1 MNNEIPTHSALD
13 YARTQRDAH
22 LEQFKELLRIPSVST
37 DPDYEADVW
46 RTANWIVAEATRIGF
61 DNCQTIPTDGHPVV
75 YGEWLGAGADKPTIL
90 VYAHYDVQPVD
101 PLELWESPPFEPTI
115 RDGNLY
121 ARGVI
126 DDKCGVFVNLKA
138 LEALMVTLGQLPV
151 NIKLFFEGEEESGS
165 PNMKPFIIANKELL
179 QADVLLIS
187 DGGSPPD
194 QPMMFTSVRGIV
206 AGEVTVTGPSHD
218 LHSGSYGGIVH
229 NPTHVVAKMIA
240 ALHDADGRVQID
252 GFYDGV
258 AALDSAETERIR
270 EQEPVAVAILQER
283 AGLEQFWGVPE
294 YSVIERAT
302 AQPTCDVN
310 GIYGGYAGVGTKTII
325 PAKAGFKVSMRLVA
339 DQDPDDIAAKFKAF
353 IAQFECETVA
363 IDVTMRGEGPPAQ
376 LLTGGP
382 IVESIIE
389 AVERTWGVSPL
400 LYRQG
405 GSVPIMGMMQRE
417 LGMPLATLGY
427 GTGGNGHSPNEYYV
441 LDYFYRSIETA
452 IHFYLL
458 AAEKWSA

>member
-1 MNNEIPTHSALD
+1 MKSPTPHPTLT
-13 YARTQRDAH
+13 YARAQRAAY
-22 LEQFKELLRIPSVST
+22 LEQFIELLRIPSIST
-37 DPDYEADVW
+37 DPLHQADIW
-46 RTANWIVAEATRIGF
+46 RTAEWIVDEATRIGF
-61 DNCQTIPTDGHPVV
+61 QNCRAIPTEGHPAV
-75 YGEWLGAGADKPTIL
+75 YGEWLDAGADKPTIL

-115 RDGNLY
+115 RDGKLY

-138 LEALMVTLGQLPV
+138 FEALLVTLGKLPV
-151 NIKLFFEGEEESGS
+151 NVKLFFEGEEESGS
-165 PNMKPFIIANKELL
+165 PSMKSFIIANKALL

-194 QPMMFTSVRGIV
+194 QPQMFTSVRGIV

-218 LHSGSYGGIVH
+218 LHSGSFGGVVH
-229 NPTHVVAKMIA
+229 NPTHVVGKMIA
-240 ALHDADGRVQID
+240 ALHDDDGRVQIA
-252 GFYDGV
+252 GFYDDV
-258 AALDSAETERIR
+258 QPLDSAEMARVQ
-270 EQEPVAVAILQER
+270 EQEAVTAPIMQER
-283 AGLEQFWGVPE
+283 AGVSKLWGVPN

-325 PAKAGFKVSMRLVA
+325 PASAGFKVSMRLVA
-339 DQDPDDIAAKFKAF
+339 DQDPEDIANKFKAF
-353 IAQFECETVA
+353 IEQFACETVEIA
-363 IDVTMRGEGPPAQ
+363 VTMRGEGPPAQ
-376 LLTGGP
+376 LLTEGP
-382 IVESIIE
+382 IIDAIVEAI
-389 AVERTWGVSPL
+389 ERTWGVPPT

-417 LGMPLATLGY
+417 LGMSLATLGF
-427 GTGGNGHSPNEYYV
+427 GTGDNGHSPNEYYI
-441 LDYFYRSIETA
+441 LEYFYRAIETA

-458 AAEKWSA
+458 AGESDGI